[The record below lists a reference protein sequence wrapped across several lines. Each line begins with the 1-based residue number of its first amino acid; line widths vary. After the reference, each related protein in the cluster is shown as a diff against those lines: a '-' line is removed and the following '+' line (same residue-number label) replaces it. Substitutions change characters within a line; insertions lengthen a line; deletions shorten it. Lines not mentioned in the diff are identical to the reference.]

1 MVYLSSEMA
10 KLWCFSGTP
19 LPPSRNQVP
28 LLLHDNK
35 SNLIKYIYRGEF
47 KLFKF
52 VVAYLIYIVPLQL
65 QLRRNH
71 GVQRYSNTKVPK
83 SMKIYASMNKE
94 SESETP
100 QMLKIVVSGVT
111 ELLRVFSPS
120 FDQASFEKQRD
131 EFPISTVD
139 DVLSIIKS
147 DYDNAYFV
155 TGNFTSSI
163 YAEDCM
169 FEDPTIKFRGRELYA
184 RNLKL
189 LVPFFDRASIILQ
202 NIEKDVDFDR
212 NFVLA
217 SWKLRCLSPSLCAL
231 MNHHILFSNT
241 LYSSH
246 CSVMKLGTIVFVDS
260 FGLSG
265 VLRWPSVLKTNLKLP
280 WRPLISIDG
289 STIYELNENYRI
301 VRHVESW
308 NVSAVE
314 AVLQIFS
321 LNSGG

>member
-1 MVYLSSEMA
+1 MVYLYSEMA
-10 KLWCFSGTP
+10 KLRCFSGTP
-19 LPPSRNQVP
+19 LLPSRN
-28 LLLHDNK
+28 
-35 SNLIKYIYRGEF
+35 
-47 KLFKF
+47 
-52 VVAYLIYIVPLQL
+52 

-71 GVQRYSNTKVPK
+71 GLQRHSNTKVPK

-202 NIEKDVDFDR
+202 NIEKDVDSDR
-212 NFVLA
+212 KFVLA
-217 SWKLRCLSPSLCAL
+217 SWKLR
-231 MNHHILFSNT
+231 
-241 LYSSH
+241 
-246 CSVMKLGTIVFVDS
+246 
-260 FGLSG
+260 
-265 VLRWPSVLKTNLKLP
+265 TNLKLP

-289 STIYELNENYRI
+289 STIYELNEDYRI

>member
-1 MVYLSSEMA
+1 ML
-10 KLWCFSGTP
+10 
-19 LPPSRNQVP
+19 
-28 LLLHDNK
+28 
-35 SNLIKYIYRGEF
+35 
-47 KLFKF
+47 
-52 VVAYLIYIVPLQL
+52 
-65 QLRRNH
+65 
-71 GVQRYSNTKVPK
+71 K
-83 SMKIYASMNKE
+83 SMNTYASMNKE

-100 QMLKIVVSGVT
+100 QILKIVVTGVT
-111 ELLRVFSPS
+111 ELLRLFSPS
-120 FDQASFEKQRD
+120 FDQSSFEKQSD
-131 EFPISTVD
+131 QFPISTVD

-163 YAEDCM
+163 YAENCI

-189 LVPFFDRASIILQ
+189 LVPFFDQASIILQ
-202 NIEKDVDFDR
+202 KIEKDVDSDR

-217 SWKLRCLSPSLCAL
+217 SWKLR
-231 MNHHILFSNT
+231 
-241 LYSSH
+241 
-246 CSVMKLGTIVFVDS
+246 
-260 FGLSG
+260 
-265 VLRWPSVLKTNLKLP
+265 TNLKLP

-289 STIYELNENYRI
+289 STVYELNEDYRI

-314 AVLQIFS
+314 AVFQIFS